1 MTSLIQQWF
10 EAKLNIVIII
20 IAVHNIA
27 ENKEEDLASSKK
39 KEEQLLAELDTIKHI
54 SRAKD
59 QQILSLQQQIEG
71 IDL

>member
-1 MTSLIQQWF
+1 M
-10 EAKLNIVIII
+10 NIVIII

-27 ENKEEDLASSKK
+27 ENKQEDLAASKK
-39 KEEQLLAELDTIKHI
+39 KEEQLLAELDTTKRI

-59 QQILSLQQQIEG
+59 KQISSLQQQFEG